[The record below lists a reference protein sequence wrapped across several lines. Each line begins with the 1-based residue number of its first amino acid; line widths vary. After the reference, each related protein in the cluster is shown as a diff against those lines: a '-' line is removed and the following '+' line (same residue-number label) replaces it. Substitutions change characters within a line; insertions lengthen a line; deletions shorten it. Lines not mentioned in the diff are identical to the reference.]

1 MASFFCLNAS
11 TTEIERNSVL
21 RSFAW
26 LAWHT
31 GTLPR
36 DLCGFVRE
44 VIFRQDFSD
53 AIGLMLGG
61 FLSPVQMREIGR
73 RMRGTF
79 QCSTMR
85 KRGQMMRA
93 LVEACGMLRVMLRR
107 RRSGDVEAT
116 LREMEEVMEWYACQS
131 VLDGCLFGVVDSFF
145 VEYLRM
151 QVKVRG
157 ITKRLFFPRE
167 DTVKLLTLTNNLIAI
182 DGISMFIKE

>member
-1 MASFFCLNAS
+1 MAAFFCLNAS
-11 TTEIERNSVL
+11 TTEMERNSVL
-21 RSFAW
+21 QSLAW
-26 LAWHT
+26 LAWHA

-36 DLCGFVRE
+36 DLSGFVRE
-44 VIFRQDFSD
+44 VISRQDFTD

-85 KRGQMMRA
+85 KRGQMMHA

-107 RRSGDVEAT
+107 RRSADVEAT
-116 LREMEEVMEWYACQS
+116 LREMEEVMEWYACQCI
-131 VLDGCLFGVVDSFF
+131 LDGCLFGVVDSFF
-145 VEYLRM
+145 IEYLRM

-157 ITKRLFFPRE
+157 VTKRLFFPRE
-167 DTVKLLTLTNNLIAI
+167 ETVKLLVLTNNLIVV
-182 DGISMFIKE
+182 DGLSVFVKE